1 MVHGELDCEKDFE
14 TIKNKI
20 HTEVYGVKNN

>member
-14 TIKNKI
+14 TIKSKI
-20 HTEVYGVKNN
+20 HTEVYGVKNR